1 MGISYLSD
9 AITGRCLSEGEEAIA
24 VVIKPTTGGYPDAVA
39 TVARPALYS
48 QDRFTAVSL
57 LLRGHAGEYGDFIP
71 DEGQT
76 SLEMLLG
83 AFKKDSWESF
93 ASEAFGYVHGGKGI
107 ALPTIKFNKEA
118 PDEMA
123 YLGVFVVA
131 KSTYENIIATDFGST
146 SDEEIDTVIEMLV
159 DANKRSKA
167 GDDAFYN
174 AATLHG
180 YHQRKY
186 PFEDGREVEVP
197 ELFNIMQSGKG
208 WCELDYELKH
218 SIDKVG
224 VKSWGIQNDPDNQ
237 EFRQKIIALAEFQ
250 HFMCGLHIH
259 DIVLG
264 PSNNGGQTRNA
275 VLNASF
281 QAANLASTL
290 DFINNSEEFGP
301 EYRDE
306 APKGIDDLRAKLEA
320 AIATIDNY
328 KAKFDSYA
336 EDCGM

>member
-1 MGISYLSD
+1 MGISYLAD
-9 AITGRCLSEGEEAIA
+9 AVTGRCLSKSEEAVALI
-24 VVIKPTTGGYPDAVA
+24 IKPRTGGYPDAVA
-39 TVARPALYS
+39 TAAKPAIHS
-48 QDRFTAVSL
+48 QDRFQAVSL
-57 LLRGHAGEYGDFIP
+57 CLHGRAGDYGDFIP
-71 DEGQT
+71 HEGQT
-76 SLEMLLG
+76 SLDLLLG
-83 AFKKDSWESF
+83 AFKKDDWESF
-93 ASEAFGYVHGGKGI
+93 VTEAFGYVQGGKGI
-107 ALPTIKFNKEA
+107 ALPTIKFNKDT

-131 KSTYENIIATDFGST
+131 RSTFDNICSSKFGQT
-146 SDEEIDTVIEMLV
+146 TDEEIDTVVEMLV

-167 GDDAFYN
+167 GDDTFYN

-290 DFINNSEEFGP
+290 DFINNTEEFGP

-306 APKGIDDLRAKLEA
+306 APKGLDDLRAKLEA
-320 AIATIDNY
+320 AIATIDDY
-328 KAKFDSYA
+328 KAKFDNYA
-336 EDCGM
+336 EVYGV